1 MRYRITFENRA
12 SREMRRL
19 LTHPIYPRISAAI
32 DGLQDD
38 PRPPGCKKLSVGPAW
53 RIRVGDYR
61 NLYQVSDVVRIV
73 TVQRVAHRGAVY
85 DE

>member
-12 SREMRRL
+12 SREMRHL
-19 LTHPIYPRISAAI
+19 LTNPIYPRISAAI

-38 PRPPGCKKLSVGPAW
+38 PRPPGCKKLSVRNAW
-53 RIRVGDYR
+53 RIRAGDSR
-61 NLYQVSDVVRIV
+61 ILYQVADVVRIV
-73 TVQRVAHRGAVY
+73 TIQRVAPRGTVY